1 MSNFMMF
8 WRTTGLDR
16 RQRSSDTSHP
26 FGVRAHH
33 APTRGHSRE
42 ELAAFRRALRRN
54 APVVPF
60 ASPKPH

>member
-26 FGVRAHH
+26 FGVRAYQ
-33 APTRGHSRE
+33 APTRSHSRE
-42 ELAAFRRALRRN
+42 ELAAFRRALRRS
-54 APVVPF
+54 VP
-60 ASPKPH
+60 AITLAAAKPH